1 MTEGILMLPRTVL
14 SASFV
19 ESLEARIVIR
29 ASASFV
35 AGRVAVSLLTPR
47 LTKFIPYVGWAIMIG
62 TAVYAGYEAYKST
75 EVDWNKLENGIY
87 DAADLAMF
95 RVGFTMARQQ
105 FLTTAA
111 GAAAQQAGSKYIL
124 IPSEVMPTVGQ
135 VDMIGI
141 TQFGNSLTWDPA
153 GAKWRRALAMRGR
166 GTAGPLI
173 LPNGTSLRG
182 SWEEYPFAAT
192 YAPKPGAYVDRVPLR
207 EQWIQG
213 GFITAAA
220 IVQAFRVND
229 NVLAYV
235 L

>member
-1 MTEGILMLPRTVL
+1 MTEGILMLPGTVL

-19 ESLEARIVIR
+19 TSSKRGLWCGQRGLHRGTRRGESAHATADEIHPLCGLGYHDRHGRIR
-29 ASASFV
+29 
-35 AGRVAVSLLTPR
+35 RVR
-47 LTKFIPYVGWAIMIG
+47 
-62 TAVYAGYEAYKST
+62 AYKST
-75 EVDWNKLENGIY
+75 EIDWNKLENGIY

-124 IPSEVMPTVGQ
+124 IPSEVMPTVAQ

-141 TQFGNSLTWDPA
+141 TQFSNSLTWDPA
-153 GAKWRRALAMRGR
+153 GAKGRRTQAMRGR

-192 YAPKPGAYVDRVPLR
+192 YAAKPGAYVDRVPLR

>member
-1 MTEGILMLPRTVL
+1 MTEGILMLPGAVL

-19 ESLEARIVIR
+19 ESLEARIVVR
-29 ASASFV
+29 ASAGFI
-35 AGRVAVSLLTPR
+35 AARVGASLLTPR

-75 EVDWNKLENGIY
+75 EIDWNKLENGIY

-105 FLTTAA
+105 FLATAA

-124 IPSEVMPTVGQ
+124 IPSEVMPTVAQ

-141 TQFGNSLTWDPA
+141 TQFSNSLTWEPDRRE
-153 GAKWRRALAMRGR
+153 GASGARVAWAWDRR
-166 GTAGPLI
+166 PLI

-192 YAPKPGAYVDRVPLR
+192 YAAKPGAYVDRVPLR

-229 NVLAYV
+229 SVLAYV

>member
-1 MTEGILMLPRTVL
+1 
-14 SASFV
+14 
-19 ESLEARIVIR
+19 
-29 ASASFV
+29 
-35 AGRVAVSLLTPR
+35 
-47 LTKFIPYVGWAIMIG
+47 VGWAIMIG

-75 EVDWNKLENGIY
+75 EIDWNKLENGIY

-111 GAAAQQAGSKYIL
+111 GAAAQQAG
-124 IPSEVMPTVGQ
+124 
-135 VDMIGI
+135 
-141 TQFGNSLTWDPA
+141 
-153 GAKWRRALAMRGR
+153 
-166 GTAGPLI
+166 
-173 LPNGTSLRG
+173 
-182 SWEEYPFAAT
+182 
-192 YAPKPGAYVDRVPLR
+192 YVDRVPLR
-207 EQWIQG
+207 EQRIQG

>member
-1 MTEGILMLPRTVL
+1 MAEGILMLPGTVL

-19 ESLEARIVIR
+19 TSLEARIATR
-29 ASASFV
+29 ATVGFI
-35 AGRVAVSLLTPR
+35 AGRVAASVLTPR

-62 TAVYAGYEAYKST
+62 SAIYAGYEAYKST
-75 EVDWNKLENGIY
+75 EIDWNKLENGIY
-87 DAADLAMF
+87 DGEDLAVF
-95 RVGFTMARQQ
+95 RLGFTMARQQ

-111 GAAAQQAGSKYIL
+111 GIAATQAGSKYIL
-124 IPSEVMPTVGQ
+124 IPSEVLPTVSQ

-153 GAKWRRALAMRGR
+153 GAKTRRAQAMRGR
-166 GTAGPLI
+166 GTAGPI
-173 LPNGTSLRG
+173 VVPNGGSLRG
-182 SWEEYPFAAT
+182 SWEEYPFAVT

-229 NVLAYV
+229 NVLCYV

>member
-1 MTEGILMLPRTVL
+1 MTEGILMLPGTVL

-19 ESLEARIVIR
+19 TSLEARIVVR
-29 ASASFV
+29 ASAGFI
-35 AGRVAVSLLTPR
+35 AARVGASLLTPR

-75 EVDWNKLENGIY
+75 EIDWNKLENGIY

-124 IPSEVMPTVGQ
+124 IPS
-135 VDMIGI
+135 
-141 TQFGNSLTWDPA
+141 
-153 GAKWRRALAMRGR
+153 
-166 GTAGPLI
+166 
-173 LPNGTSLRG
+173 
-182 SWEEYPFAAT
+182 
-192 YAPKPGAYVDRVPLR
+192 
-207 EQWIQG
+207 
-213 GFITAAA
+213 
-220 IVQAFRVND
+220 